1 MKLNALNSI
10 HISAV
15 RAASALAAFAVI
27 SLSCAKTAEP
37 TTPGGEKPGP
47 THTPQPEPELAAY
60 EVSTSDVTT
69 SSAKIR
75 VKMLEAELEYYAGI
89 VTKAEYERLGTDA
102 ALIEDR
108 VAYFHERAELYES
121 DYTDYVKKNFVY
133 TEDLEGGIEDLS
145 GDAEYY
151 VYAFTLSSD
160 YLGGKGLVKTLFKTL
175 KAEPVD
181 CSFQIEVSDVSSR
194 TATAKV
200 TPSNSSCTYFWDCV
214 SAKEYA
220 SYGGDEGII
229 AKNVELIRGAVE
241 IYKMAGY
248 DINFSYFLSSGE
260 KSDSFKS
267 LISGTEYVVFAFGLD
282 PSGTGTTQVYRTSF
296 TTGAVEPSS
305 MTFTGRAYEIK
316 FNGAKILFTPSTDDE
331 TYFTDCMDWE
341 TFSKFKS
348 DKEITD
354 WVISEAGSSIDSYL
368 VAGEHVVDASD
379 LLASKTKY
387 VAYAFGYNG
396 GATTGVTTVEFTTPE
411 MPTGSGVTVGIECNV
426 VDGSKYGA
434 EYAGQKVAEITLSP
448 SAAAEHW
455 YGGVYRNLDGFDE
468 YNIIEAVRMN
478 GYKDRKSL
486 AFVLSGTEV
495 TVAAVAFDYSGR
507 AGALNRI
514 TVKADGTIT
523 KSAVL
528 KSLHFEEK
536 GKLTPIDIISE

>member
-1 MKLNALNSI
+1 MNLKALNSI
-10 HISAV
+10 HTSAV
-15 RAASALAAFAVI
+15 RAASALAAFAVLA
-27 SLSCAKTAEP
+27 LSCTKTTEP
-37 TTPGGEKPGP
+37 ATPGGDRPSP
-47 THTPQPEPELAAY
+47 TPTPQPEPELAAY

-89 VTKAEYERLGTDA
+89 VTRAEYERLGTDA

-108 VAYFHERAELYES
+108 VAYFHEMAELYET
-121 DYTDYVKKNFVY
+121 DYTDYVKENFVY
-133 TEDLEGGIEDLS
+133 TEDLEGGIEDLG
-145 GDAEYY
+145 GDTEYY
-151 VYAFTLSSD
+151 VYAFTLNSD
-160 YLGGKGLVKTLFKTL
+160 YLGGNGLVKTLFKTL
-175 KAEPVD
+175 KTEPVD
-181 CSFQIEVSDVSSR
+181 CSFQIEVSEVSSR
-194 TATAKV
+194 TATVKV
-200 TPSNSSCTYFWDCV
+200 TPSNGGCTYFWDCV

-260 KSDSFKS
+260 QSDSFKS
-267 LISGTEYVVFAFGLD
+267 LISGTEYIVFAFGLD

-316 FNGAKILFTPSTDDE
+316 FNGAKILFTPSTDNE

-368 VAGEHVVDASD
+368 VSGEHVVDASD

-448 SAAAEHW
+448 STAAEHW

-486 AFVLSGTEV
+486 AFVLTGTEV

-514 TVKADGTIT
+514 TIKADGTAT
-523 KSAVL
+523 KSSVL
-528 KSLHFEEK
+528 KSL
-536 GKLTPIDIISE
+536 KLCKPKELVPIKVI

>member
-1 MKLNALNSI
+1 MKVRSI
-10 HISAV
+10 
-15 RAASALAAFAVI
+15 L
-27 SLSCAKTAEP
+27 
-37 TTPGGEKPGP
+37 
-47 THTPQPEPELAAY
+47 
-60 EVSTSDVTT
+60 
-69 SSAKIR
+69 
-75 VKMLEAELEYYAGI
+75 AGI

-108 VAYFHERAELYES
+108 VAYFHEMAELYES
-121 DYTDYVKKNFVY
+121 DYTDYVKENFVY

-151 VYAFTLSSD
+151 VYAFTLSPD

-368 VAGEHVVDASD
+368 VAGEH
-379 LLASKTKY
+379 
-387 VAYAFGYNG
+387 
-396 GATTGVTTVEFTTPE
+396 
-411 MPTGSGVTVGIECNV
+411 
-426 VDGSKYGA
+426 
-434 EYAGQKVAEITLSP
+434 
-448 SAAAEHW
+448 W

-514 TVKADGTIT
+514 AVKADGTVT

-528 KSLHFEEK
+528 KSLHFAEK